1 MIHVLL
7 TGDNKIFKGICLNVL
22 SILKYTKTPVHIHI
36 MTIEVPWHDGEKIP
50 ESSVNL
56 LRDVVQN
63 KSPNSLV
70 SYYDI
75 ASEFIKEFAN
85 SPNKNPAYSPAS
97 LTRLFLARYIDCDKL
112 IYLDADT
119 MCHMSLE
126 EFNKIDI
133 SNAEIG
139 VCLDYMGRFWLHRD
153 YFNSGVLYINM
164 KKVKETNLFDNAI
177 ELLKQEKL
185 FFSDQTALYKLSKY
199 RVYMPMRF
207 NEQRKIKPDTVIKHF
222 NKGIRY
228 LPFFKIYNVK
238 QWQVGQVHNFLKI
251 HDFDDIY
258 DEYHKLFPTLP
269 KLI

>member
-7 TGDNKIFKGICLNVL
+7 TGDNKIFTGICLNVL
-22 SILKYTKTPVHIHI
+22 SILKYTKSPVHIHI
-36 MTIEVPWHDGEKIP
+36 MTIEVPWHPSKKISK
-50 ESSVNL
+50 ENFDL
-56 LRDVVQN
+56 LCKVVKQ
-63 KSPNSLV
+63 KSPQSLL

-75 ASEFIKEFAN
+75 ADEFVKEFAD

-97 LTRLFLARYIDCDKL
+97 LTRLFLQRYINCDKL

-119 MCHMSLE
+119 MCTMSLE

-139 VCLDYMGRFWLHRD
+139 VCLDYMGKFWLHRD

-164 KKVKETNLFDNAI
+164 KKVNETNLFNEAI
-177 ELLKQEKL
+177 KLLKTEKL
-185 FFSDQTALYKLSKY
+185 FFSDQTALYKLSKA
-199 RVYMPMRF
+199 RVYMPMRY

-228 LPFFKIYNVK
+228 LPFFKIYNIK
-238 QWQVGQVHNFLKI
+238 QWEVSKVHSFFKM

-269 KLI
+269 KLV